1 MAQVGGISLRDCG
14 GHGPPLV
21 VVPSLINPPDV
32 LDLAPGN
39 SLVGH
44 LAAAGW
50 HPYLVDWGAMP
61 EPLGLEALA
70 MTRLAPLIAALG
82 QTVPIIGHCLGGTL
96 ALAAARSG
104 NASAVAVLAAPWR
117 FDGYGAPARTA
128 LADWWA
134 GAQPIARALGAVPID
149 LLQPAFWSLDPA
161 GLVGKF
167 ARLADADAA
176 SLAVFARLEDWANG
190 GAPLSLPAAADLAAL
205 FADGA
210 TGLGGAGLPDVPIL
224 DVVAAHDRIVP
235 AAAAIT
241 AVPAPATRL
250 EIASGHVGMVVGR
263 DAPRCLWAP
272 LTGWL
277 GAVASRSE
285 SA

>member
-1 MAQVGGISLRDCG
+1 VARVGGINLRDCG
-14 GHGPPLV
+14 GSGPHIV

-32 LDLAPGN
+32 LDLATGN

-50 HPYLVDWGAMP
+50 RPLLVDWGTMP
-61 EPLGLEALA
+61 EAIGLEALA
-70 MTRLAPLIAALG
+70 MQRLAPLIATLG
-82 QTVPIIGHCLGGTL
+82 GPVPIIGHCLGGTL
-96 ALAAARSG
+96 ALAAARTG
-104 NASAVAVLAAPWR
+104 VASAVAVLATPWH
-117 FDGYGAPARTA
+117 FSGYGGPAQAA
-128 LADWWA
+128 LAGWWA
-134 GAQPIARALGAVPID
+134 GAEPIARALGALPID
-149 LLQPAFWSLDPA
+149 LLQPAFWSLDPH
-161 GLVGKF
+161 GLVAKY
-167 ARLADADAA
+167 ARLATADAA

-190 GAPLSLPAAADLAAL
+190 GAPISLAAAAELASL

-210 TGLGGAGLPDVPIL
+210 TGLGGADLPGVPIL

-235 AAAAIT
+235 PDAAIT
-241 AVPAPATRL
+241 ALPSPSTRL

-272 LTGWL
+272 LTSWL